1 MPKSQLKA
9 HSYIETL
16 NQAEL
21 VEALTKQTTTW
32 FQETAR
38 GFTTA
43 RFSSSATV
51 ASNAVMVPSNDDQTF
66 GPDQGYAWAVQRVSA
81 QGLSTN
87 DVLKVWRN
95 DENSPYN
102 FLGYITATSNF
113 APGSKGVILRGG
125 EKLIVT
131 GASLGATGDI
141 SVNGEAVQASELD
154 IYKLL

>member
-9 HSYIETL
+9 GSHVETL

-21 VEALTKQTTTW
+21 EQVLSKQTATY
-32 FQETAR
+32 FQEQAR
-38 GFTTA
+38 GFSTA
-43 RFSSSATV
+43 RFGDVSTV
-51 ASNAVMVPSNDDQTF
+51 ASSAVQVPADDGTVF
-66 GPDQGYAWAVQRVSA
+66 GPDTGWAWAVQRVSA

-95 DENSPYN
+95 DEGQLLN

-113 APGSKGVILRGG
+113 SPGSKGVILRGG

-141 SVNGEAVQASELD
+141 AVNGEALQVSELD
-154 IYKLL
+154 IYKIL